1 MILELIEE
9 IKPSTGTMYAV
20 VRDGLIVKWFNNQE
34 AATKYYNEVIANPS
48 ILQTVTNI
56 LQSQEIDVSLEK

>member
-9 IKPSTGTMYAV
+9 TKPSTGTMYAV
-20 VRDGLIVKWFNNQE
+20 VSDGLKVKWFNNQD
-34 AATKYYNEVIANPS
+34 AAKKYYDEIIANPS
-48 ILQTVTNI
+48 ILKTVINI

>member
-20 VRDGLIVKWFNNQE
+20 IADGLTVKWFVHKE
-34 AATKYYNEVIANPS
+34 AAEKYYNEVLSDPS
-48 ILQTVTNI
+48 VLKSQTNI
-56 LQSQEIDVSLEK
+56 LQSQEISLSLDK

>member
-20 VRDGLIVKWFNNQE
+20 VKDGLIVKWFFNKDS
-34 AATKYYNEVIANPS
+34 AITYYNEVVANPA
-48 ILQTVTNI
+48 ILNDTRNI